1 MGSIQ
6 QRIIAVALV
15 SAVVLL
21 YLLQP
26 ILMPFLAGMFLAYMG
41 DPFADWLEDRGLSR
55 RFSVV
60 LVFFLLSLFFVLFL
74 LFLIPLLGRQLTL
87 IQEFIPVAVHWFQST
102 ALPLLEQYT
111 GIEADSFE
119 LDTIQKAITGHLQQ
133 AGSVAGV
140 ILKELGQS
148 GMALVGAV
156 VNIGLIPVV
165 TFYLLLD
172 WDHLKLKVL
181 NLFPRRYQDR
191 TEALAMECDEVLGAF
206 IKGQLLVM
214 LCLSVIYATGL
225 WLVGLKL
232 ALLVG
237 LIAGL
242 ASIVPYLGAII
253 GIGAGLLAGWFQ
265 FGDWL
270 PLVWI
275 AMVFGIGQLLESFAL
290 TPLLVGDKI
299 GLHPVTV
306 IFAIMAGGQLAG
318 FVGVLIALPV
328 AAVVMVLLRHLHDYY
343 KDNDGPGED
352 VSEESSVADSQ
363 DDAES
368 KPVA

>member
-1 MGSIQ
+1 MGSVQ
-6 QRIIAVALV
+6 QRIIVIALVASVALI
-15 SAVVLL
+15 

-26 ILMPFLAGMFLAYMG
+26 ILMPFLAGMLLAYIG
-41 DPFADWLEDRGLSR
+41 DPFADWLEDKGLSR

-60 LVFFLLSLFFVLFL
+60 LVFLCLTLFFTLLL
-74 LFLIPLLGRQLTL
+74 LFLIPLLGRQLVL
-87 IQEFIPVAVHWFQST
+87 IQEFIPVGVHWLKST
-102 ALPLLEQYT
+102 AVPLLEQYT
-111 GIEADSFE
+111 GIEVGVFE
-119 LDTIQKAITGHLQQ
+119 FDMIQKALSGHLGQ
-133 AGSVAGV
+133 AGSIVGLV
-140 ILKELGQS
+140 LKEIGQS
-148 GMALVGAV
+148 GMALIGGVI
-156 VNIGLIPVV
+156 NIGLIPVV

-172 WDHLKLKVL
+172 WDRLKFKVL
-181 NLFPRRYQDR
+181 NLFPNRYQEK
-191 TEALAMECDEVLGAF
+191 TEALAVECDEVLGSF

-214 LCLSVIYATGL
+214 LCLSVIYASGL

-232 ALLVG
+232 ALVVG
-237 LIAGL
+237 LLAGL

-265 FGDWL
+265 FGEWM

-275 AMVFGIGQLLESFAL
+275 ALVFGVGQLLESFAL

-328 AAVVMVLLRHLHDYY
+328 AAIIMVLLRHLHDYY
-343 KDNDGPGED
+343 KD
-352 VSEESSVADSQ
+352 SDS
-363 DDAES
+363 DCIEPRA
-368 KPVA
+368 KG

>member
-1 MGSIQ
+1 MASVQ
-6 QRIIAVALV
+6 QRIIVVALLAGV
-15 SAVVLL
+15 GFL

-26 ILMPFLAGMFLAYMG
+26 ILMPFLAGMLLAYMG
-41 DPFADWLEDRGLSR
+41 DPFADWLEERGLSR
-55 RFSVV
+55 RVSVV
-60 LVFFLLSLFFVLFL
+60 LVFVFLSLAFILLL
-74 LFLIPLLGRQLTL
+74 LFLIPLLGRQLAL
-87 IQEFIPVAVHWFQST
+87 IQEFIPVMVHWLKTT
-102 ALPLLEQYT
+102 ALPLLTQYT
-111 GIEADSFE
+111 GFDAASLE
-119 LDTIQKAITGHLQQ
+119 LDSIQKAITGHLRQ
-133 AGSVAGV
+133 AGSIAGIV
-140 ILKELGQS
+140 LREVGQS
-148 GMALVGAV
+148 GMALIGVAI
-156 VNIGLIPVV
+156 NLGLIPVV

-181 NLFPRRYQDR
+181 NLFPRRYQAK

-206 IKGQLLVM
+206 IKGQLFVM
-214 LCLSVIYATGL
+214 LCLSVVYATGL
-225 WLVGLKL
+225 WLVGLQL

-265 FGDWL
+265 FGDWV

-275 AMVFGIGQLLESFAL
+275 ALVFGIGQLLESFAL

-343 KDNDGPGED
+343 KDSDEPEHSDKDENEPQP
-352 VSEESSVADSQ
+352 SE
-363 DDAES
+363 
-368 KPVA
+368 

>member
-15 SAVVLL
+15 SLVVFL

-26 ILMPFLAGMFLAYMG
+26 ILMPFLAGMLLAYMG
-41 DPFADWLEDRGLSR
+41 DPFADWLEAKGLSR

-60 LVFFLLSLFFVLFL
+60 VVFLSLTLFFVLFL
-74 LFLIPLLGRQLTL
+74 LFLIPLLGRQLAL
-87 IQEFIPVAVHWFQST
+87 IQEFIPVAVHWLRAT
-102 ALPLLEQYT
+102 AIPLLEQYT
-111 GIEADSFE
+111 GFEAGAFE
-119 LDTIQKAITGHLQQ
+119 LDAIQKAITGHLRQ
-133 AGSVAGV
+133 ASSIAGV
-140 ILKELGQS
+140 ILKEVGQS
-148 GMALVGAV
+148 GMALIGAV

-172 WDHLKLKVL
+172 WDHLKRKVL
-181 NLFPRRYQDR
+181 NLFPRRYQAK

-275 AMVFGIGQLLESFAL
+275 AMVFGVGQLLESFAL

-343 KDNDGPGED
+343 KDNDEP
-352 VSEESSVADSQ
+352 ESMEADDRDETQ
-363 DDAES
+363 PAE
-368 KPVA
+368 

>member
-1 MGSIQ
+1 MAGIQ
-6 QRIIAVALV
+6 QRIILV
-15 SAVVLL
+15 VSLVAVVLL

-26 ILMPFLAGMFLAYMG
+26 ILMPFIVGMLLAYLG
-41 DPFADWLEDRGLSR
+41 DPFADWLEAKGLSR
-55 RFSVV
+55 RSSVLVVFLVLTLGFVV
-60 LVFFLLSLFFVLFL
+60 LL
-74 LFLIPLLGRQLTL
+74 LFLVPLLGKQLSM
-87 IQEFIPVAVHWFQST
+87 IQEFVPVAVHWLRDV
-102 ALPLLEQYT
+102 AIPVLVKYT
-111 GIEADSFE
+111 GVDGAGFE
-119 LDTIQKAITGHLQQ
+119 LDALQKALSGHLSQ
-133 AGSVAGV
+133 AGSLVGMV
-140 ILKELGQS
+140 LKELGQS
-148 GMALVGAV
+148 GMALIGAV
-156 VNIGLIPVV
+156 VNLGLIPVV

-181 NLFPRRYQDR
+181 NLFPRKYQAK
-191 TEALAMECDEVLGAF
+191 TEALALECDEVLGSF

-214 LCLSVIYATGL
+214 LCLSLIYATGL
-225 WLVGLKL
+225 WIVGLKL

-265 FGDWL
+265 FGDWM

-275 AMVFGIGQLLESFAL
+275 AVVFGVGQLLESFFL

-318 FVGVLIALPV
+318 FVGVLVALPV
-328 AAVVMVLLRHLHDYY
+328 AAVIMVLLRHLHDYY
-343 KDNDGPGED
+343 KDNDDPDVCED
-352 VSEESSVADSQ
+352 EGDVLENSA
-363 DDAES
+363 
-368 KPVA
+368 P

>member
-343 KDNDGPGED
+343 KDNDDPGED

>member
-1 MGSIQ
+1 MGSVQ
-6 QRIIAVALV
+6 QRIIVVALI
-15 SAVVLL
+15 AAFVLL

-26 ILMPFLAGMFLAYMG
+26 ILMPFLTGMLLAYMG
-41 DPFADWLEDRGLSR
+41 DPFADWLEERGLTR
-55 RFSVV
+55 RISVV
-60 LVFFLLSLFFVLFL
+60 LVFLSLSFMFVLFL
-74 LFLIPLLGRQLTL
+74 LFLIPLLGKQLSL
-87 IQEFIPVAVHWFQST
+87 IQEFIPVAVHWLKST
-102 ALPLLEQYT
+102 AMPLLEQYT
-111 GIEADSFE
+111 GVEENAFE
-119 LDTIQKAITGHLQQ
+119 LDAIQKAITGHLSQ
-133 AGSVAGV
+133 AGSLAGA
-140 ILKELGQS
+140 IIKEVGQS
-148 GMALVGAV
+148 GMALIGAV
-156 VNIGLIPVV
+156 INIGLIPVV

-172 WDHLKLKVL
+172 WDRLKLKVL
-181 NLFPRRYQDR
+181 SLFPRRYQAK
-191 TEALAMECDEVLGAF
+191 TEALALECDEVLGSF

-237 LIAGL
+237 LVAGL

-275 AMVFGIGQLLESFAL
+275 ALVFGVGQLLESFAL

-343 KDNDGPGED
+343 KDNDEPNTAYLSGRP
-352 VSEESSVADSQ
+352 ESD
-363 DDAES
+363 ES
-368 KPVA
+368 MDTDQ

>member
-15 SAVVLL
+15 AAVVFL

-41 DPFADWLEDRGLSR
+41 DPLADWLEDRGLSR

-60 LVFFLLSLFFVLFL
+60 LVFVSLSLFFALFL
-74 LFLIPLLGRQLTL
+74 LFLIPLLGRQLSL
-87 IQEFIPVAVHWFQST
+87 IQEFIPVAVNWFKST
-102 ALPLLEQYT
+102 AMPLMERYT
-111 GIEADSFE
+111 GIEASSFE
-119 LDTIQKAITGHLQQ
+119 LDAVQKAITGHLQQ
-133 AGSVAGV
+133 AGSIAGFV
-140 ILKELGQS
+140 LKEVGQS
-148 GMALVGAV
+148 GMALIGAV

-181 NLFPRRYQDR
+181 NLFPRRYQSR
-191 TEALAMECDEVLGAF
+191 TEALATECDEVLGAF

-275 AMVFGIGQLLESFAL
+275 AMVFGVGQLLESFAL

-343 KDNDGPGED
+343 KDNDEPEGTYEGDED
-352 VSEESSVADSQ
+352 DEGDEGVETKSAV
-363 DDAES
+363 
-368 KPVA
+368 

>member
-15 SAVVLL
+15 AGVVFL

-26 ILMPFLAGMFLAYMG
+26 ILMPFLAGMLLAYMG
-41 DPFADWLEDRGLSR
+41 DPFADWLEELGLSR
-55 RFSVV
+55 RLSVV
-60 LVFFLLSLFFVLFL
+60 VVFLSLSLLFVLFL
-74 LFLIPLLGRQLTL
+74 LFLIPLLGRQLVL
-87 IQEFIPVAVHWFQST
+87 IQEFIPVAVNWLKLT
-102 ALPLLEQYT
+102 AVPVLERYT
-111 GIEADSFE
+111 GFEAGAFE
-119 LDTIQKAITGHLQQ
+119 LDAIQKAITGHLRQ
-133 AGSVAGV
+133 ASSVAGV
-140 ILKELGQS
+140 IIKELGQS
-148 GMALVGAV
+148 GMALISAV
-156 VNIGLIPVV
+156 INIGLIPVV

-181 NLFPRRYQDR
+181 NLFPRRYQAK
-191 TEALAMECDEVLGAF
+191 TESLAMECDEVLGSF

-265 FGDWL
+265 FGDWV

-275 AMVFGIGQLLESFAL
+275 ALVFGIGQLLESFAL

-343 KDNDGPGED
+343 KDNDEPDEENSED
-352 VSEESSVADSQ
+352 SLGQEKKPQ
-363 DDAES
+363 PAE
-368 KPVA
+368 

>member
-1 MGSIQ
+1 MGSVQ

-15 SAVVLL
+15 AIVVFL

-26 ILMPFLAGMFLAYMG
+26 ILMPFLAGMLLAYMG
-41 DPFADWLEDRGLSR
+41 DPFADWLEDKGLSR

-60 LVFFLLSLFFVLFL
+60 VVFLSLTLFFVLFL
-74 LFLIPLLGRQLTL
+74 LFLIPLLGKQLAL
-87 IQEFIPVAVHWFQST
+87 IQEFIPVAVHWLRAT
-102 ALPLLEQYT
+102 AIPLLEQYT
-111 GIEADSFE
+111 GVEAGVFE
-119 LDTIQKAITGHLQQ
+119 LDAIQKAITGHLRQ
-133 AGSVAGV
+133 ASSIAGV
-140 ILKELGQS
+140 ILKEVGQS
-148 GMALVGAV
+148 GMALISAA

-181 NLFPRRYQDR
+181 RLFPRRYQAK

-265 FGDWL
+265 FGDWV

-275 AMVFGIGQLLESFAL
+275 ALVFGVGQLLESFAL

-343 KDNDGPGED
+343 KDNDEP
-352 VSEESSVADSQ
+352 ESMQADDGDEAQ
-363 DDAES
+363 PAE
-368 KPVA
+368 

>member
-1 MGSIQ
+1 MGSVQ

-15 SAVVLL
+15 AIVVFL

-26 ILMPFLAGMFLAYMG
+26 ILMPFLAGMLLAYMG
-41 DPFADWLEDRGLSR
+41 DPFADWLEDKGLSR

-60 LVFFLLSLFFVLFL
+60 VVFLSLTLFFVLFL
-74 LFLIPLLGRQLTL
+74 LFLIPLLGKQLAL
-87 IQEFIPVAVHWFQST
+87 IQEFIPVAVHWLRAT
-102 ALPLLEQYT
+102 AIPLLEQYT
-111 GIEADSFE
+111 GVEAGAFE
-119 LDTIQKAITGHLQQ
+119 LDAIQKAITGHLRQ
-133 AGSVAGV
+133 ASSIAGV
-140 ILKELGQS
+140 ILKEVGQS
-148 GMALVGAV
+148 GMALISAA

-181 NLFPRRYQDR
+181 RLFPRRYQAK

-265 FGDWL
+265 FGDWV

-275 AMVFGIGQLLESFAL
+275 ALVFGVGQLLESFAL

-343 KDNDGPGED
+343 KDNDEP
-352 VSEESSVADSQ
+352 ESMQADDRDEAQ
-363 DDAES
+363 PAE
-368 KPVA
+368 

>member
-1 MGSIQ
+1 MTIQ
-6 QRIIAVALV
+6 QRIIALV
-15 SAVVLL
+15 LVFAVVFL

-26 ILMPFLAGMFLAYMG
+26 ILMPFLVGMLLAYMG
-41 DPFADWLEDRGLSR
+41 DPFADWLEAKGLSR
-55 RFSVV
+55 RLSVV
-60 LVFFLLSLFFVLFL
+60 LVFLCLTLALTAL
-74 LFLIPLLGRQLTL
+74 LFVLIPLLGRQLSL
-87 IQEFIPVAVHWFQST
+87 IQEFIPDAVTWLKTT
-102 ALPLLEQYT
+102 AIPLLQKYT
-111 GIEADSFE
+111 GVDAAMFE
-119 LDTIQKAITGHLQQ
+119 LDAIQKAISGHLRQ
-133 AGSVAGV
+133 AGSLAGGV
-140 ILKELGQS
+140 IRELGQS
-148 GMALVGAV
+148 GMALISGVINV
-156 VNIGLIPVV
+156 GLIPVV

-181 NLFPRRYQDR
+181 NLFPRRYQAK
-191 TEALAMECDEVLGAF
+191 TEALAMECDEVLGSF

-214 LCLSVIYATGL
+214 FCLSIIYALGL

-237 LIAGL
+237 LLAGL

-275 AMVFGIGQLLESFAL
+275 ALVFGVGQLLESFAL

-328 AAVVMVLLRHLHDYY
+328 AAVIMVLLRHLHDYY
-343 KDNDGPGED
+343 KDNDERDDDDLPQA
-352 VSEESSVADSQ
+352 SE
-363 DDAES
+363 AE
-368 KPVA
+368 

>member
-15 SAVVLL
+15 ASVVFL

-41 DPFADWLEDRGLSR
+41 DPLADWLEDRGLSR

-60 LVFFLLSLFFVLFL
+60 LVFFSLSLFFALFL
-74 LFLIPLLGRQLTL
+74 LFLIPLLGRQLSL
-87 IQEFIPVAVHWFQST
+87 IQEFIPVAVNWFKST
-102 ALPLLEQYT
+102 AMPLMERYT
-111 GIEADSFE
+111 GIEASSFE
-119 LDTIQKAITGHLQQ
+119 LDAVQKAITGHLQQ
-133 AGSVAGV
+133 AGSIAGFV
-140 ILKELGQS
+140 LKEVGQS
-148 GMALVGAV
+148 GMALIGAV

-181 NLFPRRYQDR
+181 NLFPRRYQSR
-191 TEALAMECDEVLGAF
+191 TEALATECDEVLGAF

-275 AMVFGIGQLLESFAL
+275 AMVFGVGQLLESFAL

-343 KDNDGPGED
+343 KDNDEPERTYEGDED
-352 VSEESSVADSQ
+352 DEG
-363 DDAES
+363 AETKS
-368 KPVA
+368 AV